1 MMRVLLPSRKI
12 QRTDVS
18 QQRVLDSLLGVFAT
32 QRMVFWY
39 DPDSAFISVVEGWD
53 DPGISLVRLD
63 QVPAFKV
70 KVMLER
76 APQKQWLLYSPAAE
90 PAQQGD
96 WLLDLRL
103 RAKSFYA
110 DSTSILMEDLGVTSQ
125 TLREYLKTRTKFLRA
140 KDRVDRL
147 KRLVTP
153 LDDAQAIDRKML
165 GVLCRAEQ
173 ADLFSILQKLMS
185 GLVVDGEPDLSAQP
199 KAWLEIQANE
209 LESAFWQL
217 VRDELGYAESEPSL
231 RGLLCQILVTDFARS
246 QTGGLPQQLKHFVL
260 PEAALAANAVVF
272 AGRWRSDLNHYASYD
287 LISADVA
294 EDLHLADLLD
304 AMPVADLLD
313 TMTFEVVELR
323 MIKDLKAR
331 ILSGAGAIQETLASW
346 IARRRDGHW
355 ANRLLADSNDRTRA
369 LVACY
374 DALEVA
380 AAYFQLKATYADGF
394 SFASAQSGFDQYC
407 QTYYRFDQL
416 YRQFNYAADQ
426 VEPMGWAVLHELRR
440 QIEDHYAGWYLP
452 QLGSAWAKILEGDAG
467 LLKTWQIPE
476 VTNQQNFYAEY
487 VAPHLNAGKKR
498 VFVIISDAMRYE
510 VAQELV
516 QTINS
521 KNRLKAALNAQ
532 LGVLPSYTTL
542 GMASLLPHDTLA
554 YRLNSNL
561 EVLAD
566 GVAVATIDQRNSYLE
581 KCDGAAIKSEDL
593 MSLGKERGREFVRDK
608 KVIYVYHD
616 RIDMIGDKQASES
629 KTFEA
634 VANTVTDLSQL
645 VSFVVNALNGA
656 HLLLTADHGFLYQ
669 ESALETADKA
679 VLIEKPEAALRSKKR
694 YVLGQDLGDS
704 PKVWRGRTDVTAGTT
719 PDGTLAF
726 WVPKGASRFHLAGGA
741 RFVHGGAMPQEVVV
755 PVISIREDESGK
767 AKTKPVSFSLLG
779 ASNRI
784 VTNTQRFEFIQ
795 TEPVTE
801 RALARTVLISIRD
814 GEDLVSNEQSLT
826 LDSTAQLL
834 DERKRS
840 LFVTVKS
847 GVYDRNKDY
856 YLVARDAS
864 TKIEAL
870 RQPVRIDL
878 AFSNDF

>member
-1 MMRVLLPSRKI
+1 M
-12 QRTDVS
+12 S
-18 QQRVLDSLLGVFAT
+18 QQRVLDSLLGLFAA

-39 DPDSAFISVVEGWD
+39 DPDAAFLSVVEGWD
-53 DPGISLVRLD
+53 HPEIALIRLD

-70 KVMLER
+70 KVLLER
-76 APQKQWLLYSPAAE
+76 SPQSRWLLYSPAAE
-90 PAQQGD
+90 PAQQDD

-103 RAKSFYA
+103 RGKSFYA
-110 DSTSILMEDLGVTSQ
+110 DSTSILMEDLGITTQS
-125 TLREYLKTRTKFLRA
+125 LRAHLKTRAKFLRA
-140 KDRVDRL
+140 KERLDRL

-153 LDDAQAIDRKML
+153 SDTAPDIDRKMMA
-165 GVLCRAEQ
+165 VLCRAEQ
-173 ADLFSILQKLMS
+173 ADLFSILLKLFS
-185 GLVVDGEPDLSAQP
+185 TLVVDGEADLNASP
-199 KAWLEIQANE
+199 KAWVEIQANE
-209 LESAFWQL
+209 LEPAFWQL
-217 VRDELGYAESEPSL
+217 VRDELGYAEPAPSL
-231 RGLLCQILVTDFARS
+231 RDLLCQILVTDFARS
-246 QTGGLPQQLKHFVL
+246 QTGAVPQQLKHFVL
-260 PEAALAANAVVF
+260 PDPALAVNAVVF

-294 EDLHLADLLD
+294 EDLQLKALLD
-304 AMPVADLLD
+304 PMPVADLLD
-313 TMTFEVVELR
+313 SMSFEAVELR
-323 MIKDLKAR
+323 IIKEIKDR
-331 ILSGAGAIQETLASW
+331 ILSGAGAVQETLASW

-355 ANRLLADSNDRTRA
+355 ANRLLAESNDRSRA

-380 AAYFQLKATYADGF
+380 ASYLQLKAAYAEGF
-394 SFASAQSGFDQYC
+394 SFGSATAAFEQYC
-407 QTYYRFDQL
+407 QTYYKFDQL

-452 QLGSAWAKILEGDAG
+452 QMGSAWAKILEGDAG
-467 LLKTWQIPE
+467 LLKTWRIPE
-476 VTNQQNFYAEY
+476 VPNQQNFYAEY

-521 KNRLKAALNAQ
+521 KNRLKAELGAQ

-542 GMASLLPHDTLA
+542 GMAALLPHETLA

-561 EVLAD
+561 EALAD
-566 GVAVATIDQRNSYLE
+566 GASVATTDQRNAYLE
-581 KCDGAAIKSEDL
+581 RFDGAAIKSEDL

-616 RIDMIGDKQASES
+616 RIDLIGDKQASES

-634 VANTVTDLSQL
+634 VADTVTELTQL
-645 VSFVVNALNGA
+645 VSFIVNGLNGA
-656 HLLLTADHGFLYQ
+656 HLLMTADHGFLYQ

-704 PKVWRGRTDVTAGTT
+704 PKVWRGSTDVTAGTS
-719 PDGTLAF
+719 PEGTLAF

-840 LFVTVKS
+840 LFVTVKA
-847 GVYDRNKDY
+847 GNYDRNKDY
-856 YLVARDAS
+856 YLVARDAV

>member
-1 MMRVLLPSRKI
+1 MTNSAGNNRVLNALFSLFQANKI
-12 QRTDVS
+12 
-18 QQRVLDSLLGVFAT
+18 
-32 QRMVFWY
+32 VFWY
-39 DPDSAFISVVEGWD
+39 DPDAAFLSVVEGWD
-53 DPGISLVRLD
+53 HPDITLIRLD

-70 KVMLER
+70 KVLLER
-76 APQKQWLLYSPAAE
+76 APQSRWLLYSPAAE
-90 PAQQGD
+90 PAQQDD

-103 RAKSFYA
+103 RGKSFYA
-110 DSTSILMEDLGVTSQ
+110 DSISILMEDLGITTQS
-125 TLREYLKTRTKFLRA
+125 LREHLKTRAKFLRA
-140 KDRVDRL
+140 KERLDRL

-153 LDDAQAIDRKML
+153 SDTAPDIDRKMMA
-165 GVLCRAEQ
+165 VLCRAEQ
-173 ADLFSILQKLMS
+173 ADLFSILLKLFS
-185 GLVVDGEPDLSAQP
+185 ALVVEREADLNASP
-199 KAWLEIQANE
+199 KAWVEIQANE
-209 LESAFWQL
+209 LEPAFWQL
-217 VRDELGYAESEPSL
+217 VRDELGYAEPEPSL
-231 RGLLCQILVTDFARS
+231 RDLLCQILVTDFARS
-246 QTGGLPQQLKHFVL
+246 QTGALPQQLKHFVL
-260 PEAALAANAVVF
+260 PDPALAVNAVVF
-272 AGRWRSDLNHYASYD
+272 AGRWRSDLNHYTSYD
-287 LISADVA
+287 LISADVT
-294 EDLHLADLLD
+294 EDLQLKALLD
-304 AMPVADLLD
+304 PMPVADLLD
-313 TMTFEVVELR
+313 SMTFEAVELR
-323 MIKDLKAR
+323 IIKEIKDR
-331 ILSGAGAIQETLASW
+331 ILSGAGAVQETLASW
-346 IARRRDGHW
+346 ITRRRDGHW
-355 ANRLLADSNDRTRA
+355 ANRLLAESNDRSRA

-380 AAYFQLKATYADGF
+380 ASYFQLKAVYADGF
-394 SFASAQSGFDQYC
+394 SFGNATAAFEQYC
-407 QTYYRFDQL
+407 QTYYKFDQL

-452 QLGSAWAKILEGDAG
+452 QMGSAWAKILEGDEG
-467 LLKTWQIPE
+467 LLKNWHISE
-476 VTNQQNFYAEY
+476 VPNQQNFYDEY

-521 KNRLKAALNAQ
+521 KNRLKAELGAQ

-542 GMASLLPHDTLA
+542 GMAALLPHETLA

-566 GVAVATIDQRNSYLE
+566 GASVATTDQRNSYLE
-581 KCDGAAIKSEDL
+581 RFEGAAIKSEDL

-616 RIDMIGDKQASES
+616 RIDLIGDKQASES

-634 VANTVTDLSQL
+634 VADTVTELTQL
-645 VSFVVNALNGA
+645 VSFIVNGLNGA

-704 PKVWRGRTDVTAGTT
+704 PKVWRGSTDVTAGTS
-719 PDGTLAF
+719 PEGSLEF

-767 AKTKPVSFSLLG
+767 AKTKPVCFSLLG

-840 LFVTVKS
+840 LFVTVKA
-847 GVYDRNKDY
+847 GNYDRNKDY
-856 YLVARDAS
+856 YLVARDAI